1 MTHLKK
7 IATLSGLLLATAL
20 TGAASAA
27 ETASATITA
36 TPLGGGVNQFN
47 IALTNT
53 STTSI
58 GTFWFSWLPGYDFM
72 NVSPTNITVP
82 TGWVGTAFTDG
93 PPEGYSMETYNNAG
107 PSDQLAPGATD
118 NFSFDSTETLAQIS
132 GPGAGPLGGFY
143 NQVYSYV
150 YAGQPETDAGFPFNV
165 TPVVPEPV
173 SASIMALGAGALM
186 LRRRRA

>member
-7 IATLSGLLLATAL
+7 IAALSALLIATAL
-20 TGAASAA
+20 TGAASAQIS
-27 ETASATITA
+27 ASGTITS
-36 TPLGGGVNQFN
+36 TPLGGGVNQFK

-53 STTSI
+53 GSQSI

-72 NVSPTNITVP
+72 SVAPTNITVP
-82 TGWVGTAFTDG
+82 TGWVGSAFTDG
-93 PPEGYSMETYNNAG
+93 PPEGYSLETYNVAG
-107 PSDQLAPGATD
+107 PSSQLAAGATD

-132 GPGAGPLGGFY
+132 GPGVGPLGGFY
-143 NQVYSYV
+143 DQTFSYIYS
-150 YAGQPETDAGFPFNV
+150 GLPESGSANTLSV

-173 SASIMALGAGALM
+173 SASMIALSAGGLL